1 MSLKDWLPPPG
12 AIPFFGLSR
21 DTVPD
26 AIGMSIAMSCDSRF
40 DGLTYQQKLTAIEL
54 VAYDKRRTG
63 TKGGRRMTVS
73 EILAKVS
80 IPT

>member
-1 MSLKDWLPPPG
+1 MSLKDWMPPPG
-12 AIPFFGLSR
+12 AIPFFGLNR

-26 AIGMSIAMSCDSRF
+26 AIGMSIAMSRDSRF

-54 VAYDKRRTG
+54 VAYDNRRTRV
-63 TKGGRRMTVS
+63 KGGRRMTVS